1 MAEIAQANDILS
13 DRKKKAIYDQYGSK
27 VAKKT
32 PSDVSVILILIN
44 QGLRAGELLESFDRV
59 NRVTFFLLN
68 FSGALTG
75 PSEN

>member
-1 MAEIAQANDILS
+1 MTNT
-13 DRKKKAIYDQYGSK
+13 DQRLQK
-27 VAKKT
+27 
-32 PSDVSVILILIN
+32 IFIRRFCNLLIN

-59 NRVTFFLLN
+59 NRVTYFLLN

>member
-1 MAEIAQANDILS
+1 MAEIAKANDILS

-27 VAKKT
+27 VAKIFIRRF
-32 PSDVSVILILIN
+32 SNLLIN

-68 FSGALTG
+68 ISGALTG